1 MKFSLLILGLLLGK
15 CDSFVFKYKQ
25 RNPKRISKM
34 IIKSSLQE
42 PPAKI
47 VQNLLS
53 TGRQF
58 GDIWSYNDITDS
70 IKKHTLDGATILTKN
85 NEIQGIVA
93 IDNNHLE
100 KVGSTNLH
108 PVMTGASTISNAVIE
123 ELIKSHV
130 NFDTYQLPP
139 TFFENF
145 PGPLQ
150 FIGFYLLITLAVN
163 VFRMMSQGG
172 PGGMGPGGMGGP
184 IQNLF
189 KKPNLV
195 NSDLIDVD
203 FTNVAGCDEAKFE
216 LEEVVDFL
224 KDPKKYVEAG
234 AKIPKGILLEGPPGT
249 GKTLLARA
257 VAGEAGV
264 GFISASASE
273 FIEMFVGVG
282 ASRVRSLFEQAK
294 ENQPCVI
301 FIDEID
307 AVGRQRGAGFAGGND
322 EREQTLNQLLTN
334 MDGFEKDT
342 GIIVLAATN
351 RADILD
357 SALTRPGRFDRKV
370 QVSLPDIAGR
380 KAIFGVHFR
389 DKKLSDDIN
398 MEEFAL
404 LTGGFSG
411 ADIANL
417 ANEAAILSVRYN
429 ETEINQ
435 RCLADAY
442 EKITIGLPSSIE
454 NREKDILNLVAYHEA
469 GHAITAG
476 LFSEFFDVRKITIT
490 SNKGGAGGY
499 TLFTPKE
506 KYNSYPTKKFMLAN
520 MIVALGG
527 RAAEKILYSN
537 INNIPPNYKNNNL
550 FENFSDLDVTTG
562 ASNDLKQANNIARQY
577 VSLFGLGENIGIY
590 DSTSNNQSPFLG
602 RDIAMGTSEKLSEYT
617 KSQIDK
623 EIEKLVG
630 FAFQKAID
638 ILYANKNV
646 LSDVSEKL
654 LTEKSINSKEFND
667 FQITYY

>member
-1 MKFSLLILGLLLGK
+1 MKFSSLILCILFGK
-15 CDSFVFKYKQ
+15 SFSLIPIYNNHKS
-25 RNPKRISKM
+25 RISSRM
-34 IIKSSLQE
+34 IIKSSIQE
-42 PPAKI
+42 PPSKI

-58 GDIWSYNDITDS
+58 GDIWSFNDITDS
-70 IKKHTLDGATILTKN
+70 IKKHTIDGATILTKN

-123 ELIKSHV
+123 ELIKNHI
-130 NFDTYQLPP
+130 NFDSYQLPP

-150 FIGFYLLITLAVN
+150 FIGIYLLITLLFN
-163 VFRMMSQGG
+163 VFRSMNMG

-195 NSDLIDVD
+195 NSDSIDVD

-282 ASRVRSLFEQAK
+282 ASRVRGLFEQAK

-357 SALTRPGRFDRKV
+357 AALTRPGRFDRKV
-370 QVSLPDIAGR
+370 QVSLPDIVGR

-389 DKKLSDDIN
+389 DKKLAKDIN

-435 RCLADAY
+435 KCLADAY

-454 NREKDILNLVAYHEA
+454 NREKDILNLVAYHES

-476 LFSEFFDVRKITIT
+476 LFQEFFDVRKITIT

-550 FENFSDLDVTTG
+550 FENFSDLDITTG

-590 DSTSNNQSPFLG
+590 DSASNNQSPFLG
-602 RDIAMGTSEKLSEYT
+602 RDIAMGSSDKLSEYT

-623 EIEKLVG
+623 EIEKLVA

-638 ILYANKNV
+638 ILYANKEI
-646 LSDVSEKL
+646 LSQVSEKL
-654 LTEKSINSKEFND
+654 LINKSINSKEFEE
-667 FQITYY
+667 FKITYY

>member
-1 MKFSLLILGLLLGK
+1 M
-15 CDSFVFKYKQ
+15 YK
-25 RNPKRISKM
+25 
-34 IIKSSLQE
+34 
-42 PPAKI
+42 
-47 VQNLLS
+47 
-53 TGRQF
+53 RQ
-58 GDIWSYNDITDS
+58 
-70 IKKHTLDGATILTKN
+70 
-85 NEIQGIVA
+85 
-93 IDNNHLE
+93 
-100 KVGSTNLH
+100 
-108 PVMTGASTISNAVIE
+108 
-123 ELIKSHV
+123 
-130 NFDTYQLPP
+130 
-139 TFFENF
+139 
-145 PGPLQ
+145 
-150 FIGFYLLITLAVN
+150 
-163 VFRMMSQGG
+163 
-172 PGGMGPGGMGGP
+172 
-184 IQNLF
+184 
-189 KKPNLV
+189 
-195 NSDLIDVD
+195 
-203 FTNVAGCDEAKFE
+203 
-216 LEEVVDFL
+216 
-224 KDPKKYVEAG
+224 
-234 AKIPKGILLEGPPGT
+234 
-249 GKTLLARA
+249 
-257 VAGEAGV
+257 GV

-506 KYNSYPTKKFMLAN
+506 KYNSYPTK
-520 MIVALGG
+520 
-527 RAAEKILYSN
+527 
-537 INNIPPNYKNNNL
+537 NL
-550 FENFSDLDVTTG
+550 CLP
-562 ASNDLKQANNIARQY
+562 I
-577 VSLFGLGENIGIY
+577 
-590 DSTSNNQSPFLG
+590 
-602 RDIAMGTSEKLSEYT
+602 
-617 KSQIDK
+617 
-623 EIEKLVG
+623 
-630 FAFQKAID
+630 
-638 ILYANKNV
+638 
-646 LSDVSEKL
+646 
-654 LTEKSINSKEFND
+654 
-667 FQITYY
+667 